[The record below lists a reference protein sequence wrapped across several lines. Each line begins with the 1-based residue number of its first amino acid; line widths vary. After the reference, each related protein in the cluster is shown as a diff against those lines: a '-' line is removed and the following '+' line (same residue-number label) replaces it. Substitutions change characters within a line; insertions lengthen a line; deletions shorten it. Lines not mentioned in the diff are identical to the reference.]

1 MNNNSNL
8 CVCVKGKIKVKIIEM
23 VYQEIAEFPVRCGEF
38 RSNWVRVEKRVLF
51 IVEKLCQCGSERGGE
66 ICGG

>member
-38 RSNWVRVEKRVLF
+38 RSNWVRVEKRVL
-51 IVEKLCQCGSERGGE
+51 L
-66 ICGG
+66 